1 MKVLVMG
8 VGGGLAR
15 ALAQELLARG
25 HTVLGMD
32 RRGWHDAPRAIRVF
46 QVDLRKR
53 AAEDVFRKE
62 KPDCVVHMATLSAL
76 AAETEE
82 RHRMNLGGTR
92 AVFEHCATYGIGQLV
107 FVGRHTYYGASHE
120 SAMYHSEDE
129 PPQALA
135 AFPELSDLVA
145 ADLYAS
151 NALWRSP
158 KMTTA
163 VLRLVY
169 TLGPSRQGTLAGF
182 LRGKRTPM
190 VFGYDPLFQ
199 FLWESDAVDALVLAV
214 EKKLRGVFNVAGP
227 PPLPLST
234 IVRQTGRT
242 PVPLPEPML
251 RGLLGRFG
259 FPSLPPGALEHIKF
273 PIVVDA
279 KAFAA
284 ATGFMWAV
292 NEVDALARFR
302 AIAPPPG

>member
-8 VGGGLAR
+8 IGGGLGR
-15 ALAQELLARG
+15 QLAQELVARG
-25 HTVLGMD
+25 HTVLGLD
-32 RRGWHDAPRAIRVF
+32 PRGWPEAPRAVKVF

-62 KPDCVVHMATLSAL
+62 RPDCVVHMATLSAL
-76 AAETEE
+76 AAGTEE
-82 RHRMNLGGTR
+82 RHRVNLGGTR
-92 AVFEHCATYGIGQLV
+92 AVFEHCHTYGVGQLV
-107 FVGRHTYYGASHE
+107 FVGRHTYYGASAE

-151 NALWRSP
+151 NNLWREP
-158 KMTTA
+158 QMTTA

-190 VFGYDPLFQ
+190 VLGYDPLFQ

-227 PPLPLST
+227 PPLPLGT
-234 IVRQTGRT
+234 IVRETGRR
-242 PVPLPEPML
+242 PVPLPEPVL
-251 RGLLGRFG
+251 RALLGRFG
-259 FPSLPPGALEHIKF
+259 FPSLPAGALEHIKF
-273 PIVVDA
+273 PIVVEA
-279 KAFAA
+279 KAFAK
-284 ATGFMWAV
+284 ATGFQWAV
-292 NEVDALARFR
+292 DEVDALGRFR
-302 AIAPPPG
+302 ALAPPPR

>member
-8 VGGGLAR
+8 IATGLAR
-15 ALAQELLARG
+15 ALAQELTARG
-25 HTVLGMD
+25 HSVMGID
-32 RRGWHDAPRAIRVF
+32 RRGWLEAPRAIKVF

-82 RHRMNLGGTR
+82 RHRINVGGTR
-92 AVFEHCATYGIGQLV
+92 AVFEHCQTYGIGQLV
-107 FVGRHTYYGASHE
+107 FVGRHTYYGASAE

-151 NALWRSP
+151 NALWRNP

-163 VLRLVY
+163 VLRMVY

-190 VFGYDPLFQ
+190 VLGYDPLFQ
-199 FLWESDAVDALVLAV
+199 FLWESDAVDALVLAI

-227 PPLPLST
+227 PPLPLRT
-234 IVRQTGRT
+234 IVRETGRT
-242 PVPLPEPML
+242 PVPLPEPIL
-251 RGLLGRFG
+251 RSMLGRFG
-259 FPSLPPGALEHIKF
+259 FPSLPRGALEHIKF
-273 PIVVDA
+273 PIVVDS
-279 KAFAA
+279 KAFAT
-284 ATGFMWAV
+284 ATGFKWAV
-292 NEVDALARFR
+292 DEVDALSRFR
-302 AIAPPPG
+302 AIAPPPA